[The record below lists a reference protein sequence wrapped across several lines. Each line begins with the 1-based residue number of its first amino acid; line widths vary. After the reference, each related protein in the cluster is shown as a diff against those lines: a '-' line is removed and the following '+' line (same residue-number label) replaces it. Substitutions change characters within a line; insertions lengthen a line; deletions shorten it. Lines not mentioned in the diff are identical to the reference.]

1 MPLDPGVVQIAIGLI
16 GLAGTA
22 LGVLNTYL
30 VTKVKWMVKAS
41 ASTATEAVATAK
53 EAVATADQTK
63 DAMVNLE
70 KHTNSIK
77 DALVKVTGE
86 SEFRKGFALGSGS
99 SDPSMAAFAQL
110 AQRDQEHR
118 DKLAA
123 EALDRELAARRRAA
137 QGSGAD
143 ATTLPPAS

>member
-1 MPLDPGVVQIAIGLI
+1 MLLDPGTVQIALGLI
-16 GLAGTA
+16 TLAGTA

-30 VTKVKWMVKAS
+30 IGRVK
-41 ASTATEAVATAK
+41 TIATSAVATATTANTT
-53 EAVATADQTK
+53 AVATK

-110 AQRDQEHR
+110 AQRDSEHR

-123 EALDRELAARRRAA
+123 EALDRAMAAKQA
-137 QGSGAD
+137 QQHVAEQGG
-143 ATTLPPAS
+143 TI